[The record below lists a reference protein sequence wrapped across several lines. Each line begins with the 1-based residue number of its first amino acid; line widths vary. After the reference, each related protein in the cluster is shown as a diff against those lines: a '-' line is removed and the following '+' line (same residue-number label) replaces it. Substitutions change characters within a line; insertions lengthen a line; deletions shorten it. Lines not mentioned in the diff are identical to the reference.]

1 MLMGARGARRERGE
15 RGAGGRMGKLGLLRR
30 GGTRR
35 RSRGTR
41 GGVMGFG
48 LVWEGKRARARMEIA
63 NHQPKTKF
71 LKFRKDNPD
80 NHKTLQ
86 ISKFHP

>member
-1 MLMGARGARRERGE
+1 MGAGEARRARGT
-15 RGAGGRMGKLGLLRR
+15 GGRLFRR
-30 GGTRR
+30 TSSKEGTRR

-41 GGVMGFG
+41 GGVLGFG